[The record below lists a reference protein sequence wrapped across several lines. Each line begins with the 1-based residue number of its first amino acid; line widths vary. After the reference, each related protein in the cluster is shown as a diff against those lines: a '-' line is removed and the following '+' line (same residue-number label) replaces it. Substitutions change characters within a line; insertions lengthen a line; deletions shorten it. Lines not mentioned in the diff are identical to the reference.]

1 MLTPLPALVH
11 GRYVLFSVTP
21 AIPKM
26 DDNKDKKA
34 DKKSAKHKS
43 SGHHKKKSKRDD
55 KLRKAFAGPTKID
68 INEIELGP
76 KLVRLRISLPLY
88 SKLSLDIYIYILPG
102 RCVLSQ
108 LICDVTL
115 RYSQLFRTINSR

>member
-1 MLTPLPALVH
+1 
-11 GRYVLFSVTP
+11 VLFSVTP

-88 SKLSLDIYIYILPG
+88 SKLSLDIYIDIFYLVGVCSPNSYVMSPLDILSYLELSILADLW
-102 RCVLSQ
+102 VL
-108 LICDVTL
+108 
-115 RYSQLFRTINSR
+115 